1 MEQTMIRR
9 FTIDKMISMT
19 EKIDNIFLSTK
30 RRNKLNNT
38 DFSIISN
45 NCWGGSVYRRY
56 GLQYK
61 SPTIGLY
68 FFAEEY
74 IKFLMNLEISINSE
88 IKIIDAYKSKYAQ
101 ILEEKQQMNVPIG
114 VINDDIEIVFLH
126 YKTKQEAYNKWMRRA
141 ERLNFDNLIVKF
153 SEMNLCNEI
162 HLHEFEQLSFHKK
175 ILLTSKSYH
184 NIQSGIIVE
193 KYTHN
198 GEISN
203 DTLYYDS
210 FLDLETFINSDVI

>member
-88 IKIIDAYKSKYAQ
+88 IKIIDAYESKYAQ

>member
-74 IKFLMNLEISINSE
+74 IKFLMNLEISIN
-88 IKIIDAYKSKYAQ
+88 Y
-101 ILEEKQQMNVPIG
+101 
-114 VINDDIEIVFLH
+114 
-126 YKTKQEAYNKWMRRA
+126 RR
-141 ERLNFDNLIVKF
+141 I
-153 SEMNLCNEI
+153 
-162 HLHEFEQLSFHKK
+162 
-175 ILLTSKSYH
+175 
-184 NIQSGIIVE
+184 
-193 KYTHN
+193 
-198 GEISN
+198 
-203 DTLYYDS
+203 
-210 FLDLETFINSDVI
+210 